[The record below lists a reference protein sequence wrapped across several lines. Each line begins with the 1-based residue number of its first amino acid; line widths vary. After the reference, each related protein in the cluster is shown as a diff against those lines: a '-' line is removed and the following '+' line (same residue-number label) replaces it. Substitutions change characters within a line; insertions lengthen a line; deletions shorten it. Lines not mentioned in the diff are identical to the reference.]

1 MDDTDEKER
10 IREQKRKELL
20 ESVEGGSD
28 AVPDDPVE
36 VEGREH
42 LDTLVAD
49 QEVVLVDCYADW
61 CGPCKMMEPAIE
73 AVAAETDALVA
84 KVDVDRH
91 QGLAGELG
99 VQGVPTLVVYA
110 NGEPVERRVGAQDRA
125 TLETLVEQAA

>member
-1 MDDTDEKER
+1 MDDTDERER
-10 IREQKRKELL
+10 IREQKRQELL
-20 ESVEGGSD
+20 ESAESD
-28 AVPDDPVE
+28 ADGTPDDPVE
-36 VEGREH
+36 VESREH

-49 QEVVLVDCYADW
+49 HEVVLVDCYADW

-73 AVAAETDALVA
+73 AVAADTDALVA

-110 NGEPVERRVGAQDRA
+110 NGEPVERRVGAQDRS